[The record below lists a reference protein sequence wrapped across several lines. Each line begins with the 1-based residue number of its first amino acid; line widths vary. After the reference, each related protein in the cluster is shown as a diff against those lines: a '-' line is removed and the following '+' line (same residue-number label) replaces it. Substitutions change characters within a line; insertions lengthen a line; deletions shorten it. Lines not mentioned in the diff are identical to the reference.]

1 MVLEVFFFWCLSE
14 KVFQGYQEGRINF
27 KPTYKFDL
35 ETDNYDTSAKLR
47 IPSYTVSI
55 ISRLT
60 SGMIN

>member
-1 MVLEVFFFWCLSE
+1 M
-14 KVFQGYQEGRINF
+14 FQGYQEGRINF

-55 ISRLT
+55 NLKLP
-60 SGMIN
+60 SGEITQIF